1 MDAVFHLQGVA
12 VFSVLV
18 HGVGEGDL
26 EVGITGLQRLIGPGD
41 ILCHIAG
48 HAVGVVGRYLHTGGV
63 EGVFYIVG
71 RLVRQLRD
79 LDAFNGA
86 AHGHQVGGVVF
97 KVDGAVL
104 IHDGA
109 TDGVLRLCA
118 AGGEDVVGRRIGL
131 RFSAGGIGLHGFQRN
146 LGLTGL
152 VLQHPEFAGGE
163 VIEEIHID
171 AACLLHIGSGQN
183 TAGLGIAMG
192 AHSVGDLPVGDVDD
206 RKVMA
211 TVCAELCRAG
221 DADIGPPI
229 VNGGCAGGHGGIGG
243 IVRIVVELQGAD
255 ILNGTL
261 FVHSG
266 LVEVAALA
274 GEVIL
279 AVVMGDRAADVAGH
293 IHLVGGQQFA
303 GLGIKGQQTGL
314 AGGVAGSAVIRAD
327 QQEVVAHIGTGP
339 IEAALAGV
347 VPSGELFF
355 HRLRGVL
362 VGGAQA
368 HIVGLVDLAH
378 PKTGVD
384 VAIVIDNRA
393 VGLTADGV
401 PIDP

>member
-1 MDAVFHLQGVA
+1 
-12 VFSVLV
+12 
-18 HGVGEGDL
+18 
-26 EVGITGLQRLIGPGD
+26 
-41 ILCHIAG
+41 
-48 HAVGVVGRYLHTGGV
+48 
-63 EGVFYIVG
+63 
-71 RLVRQLRD
+71 
-79 LDAFNGA
+79 
-86 AHGHQVGGVVF
+86 
-97 KVDGAVL
+97 
-104 IHDGA
+104 
-109 TDGVLRLCA
+109 
-118 AGGEDVVGRRIGL
+118 
-131 RFSAGGIGLHGFQRN
+131 
-146 LGLTGL
+146 
-152 VLQHPEFAGGE
+152 
-163 VIEEIHID
+163 
-171 AACLLHIGSGQN
+171 
-183 TAGLGIAMG
+183 MG

-303 GLGIKGQQTGL
+303 GLGVKGQQTGL

-368 HIVGLVDLAH
+368 HIVGLVDLAY